1 MFFNLLFCGNINLL
15 ASATSSALK
24 LCLLYALMLMAETTK
39 ARQASFIEFINSEKM
54 FIQKF
59 NELKSLKLIP

>member
-1 MFFNLLFCGNINLL
+1 
-15 ASATSSALK
+15 
-24 LCLLYALMLMAETTK
+24 MAETTK
-39 ARQASFIEFINSEKM
+39 AREAGFVEFINSAKM

>member
-1 MFFNLLFCGNINLL
+1 
-15 ASATSSALK
+15 
-24 LCLLYALMLMAETTK
+24 MAETTK

-59 NELKSLKLIP
+59 NELKSLKLIPLLL